1 MPATPRAVVLDAWPI
16 LERYTGHEPSATE
29 VDVLLSSSD
38 TPAIMNM
45 VNFSEVHSSLL
56 RDRGQEAA
64 ELDTLWLRQLL
75 VLEPI
80 TPELA
85 SAVAR
90 IKCAY
95 YMSLG
100 DAFAA
105 ATAIIH
111 RAPLWTG
118 DAELLCE
125 DRTWDTR
132 DLRDA
137 DRQQQH
143 AERLDAGKLQV
154 GRRARVLPR
163 LDRRQLADY
172 IISPPALAPAAT
184 AVTEPLDIA

>member
-1 MPATPRAVVLDAWPI
+1 M
-16 LERYTGHEPSATE
+16 S
-29 VDVLLSSSD
+29 
-38 TPAIMNM
+38 M

-56 RDRGQEAA
+56 RDRGPEAA
-64 ELDTLWLRQLL
+64 DQDTLWLRQLL
-75 VLEPI
+75 VLEPT
-80 TPELA
+80 TPEVVTVA
-85 SAVAR
+85 AR

-105 ATAIIH
+105 ATAMIH
-111 RAPLWTG
+111 AVPLWTG

-137 DRQQQH
+137 SRQQQH
-143 AERLDAGKLQV
+143 AERIDAGKLKV

-172 IISPPALAPAAT
+172 IVSSPALPPAAT
-184 AVTEPLDIA
+184 ATTEPIEIA